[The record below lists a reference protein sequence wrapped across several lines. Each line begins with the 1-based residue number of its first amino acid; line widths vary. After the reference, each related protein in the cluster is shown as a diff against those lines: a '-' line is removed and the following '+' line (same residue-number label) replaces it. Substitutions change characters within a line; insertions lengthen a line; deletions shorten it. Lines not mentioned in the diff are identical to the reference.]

1 MERSVI
7 LIQDKPIIKRFI
19 MILLMITLVSGA
31 FLQGTCKTSAATGDV
46 VRTLNCNIVINFKV
60 KVEFNEYRHDEYG
73 NPTDDRC
80 DGVKAKTD
88 GVVKIPATVKT
99 VRHINGLTNYSVTI
113 NKKQNWEAEGWGAGE
128 NYEYEQ
134 GSWIKCSGYVKAD
147 NLTMSGVVSNS
158 QFDAAG
164 HGLFDIT
171 DRFGNDFTFVM
182 DNYYDTNTDW
192 VIDYMDSTGTG
203 ITGISLEFIYPAYTV
218 TYDNGGGTGSIASSD
233 VGYNQKFTLS
243 DGAGMSKEGY
253 ELDNWCVL
261 RKTHRN
267 SYNDFDIMTEVFCTD
282 GQWHEFTGAYATN
295 TADAKWQTYNK
306 KSSYIMDGAWI
317 KGEWDNVFVFCAQW
331 IPDTIKVTLD
341 NNGGQKGTGGLDAY
355 YYQYKTGQKYSNSKG
370 NTVYYYNSST
380 INKNTWI
387 TNLVIPKRTG
397 YSFGGYYTG
406 KDGSG
411 TQYVNSKGEF
421 VNALVDNNYNNIT
434 LYAKWIQ
441 NTIKVTLDN
450 NGGQKGTGGLDA
462 YYYQYKTGQKYS
474 NSKDTVYYYNSSTI
488 NKNTWIASLVIPKRA
503 GYSFGGYYTGKNG
516 SGTQYV
522 NSKGEFVNALVDN
535 NYNNI
540 TLYAKWVPN
549 TAAYTIKHYLQNA
562 DGTYSYRESTTGN
575 AAIGNTIADMRN
587 NYDGYTQPAVK
598 SVKISSNASDNI
610 IEYRYPRKTYKINI
624 SGDKGIS
631 AVRHYSVTDS
641 KTKDSYRW
649 GESVRINADVKDG
662 YTWSK
667 WTGVSDITTKKYDF
681 TMPSSDVNRKA
692 VTISGK
698 YKITYTKG
706 DTDVND
712 EDVLQDVE
720 NNADVKMKSGNIF
733 TGRTYSITYDKGYDG
748 SVMAELPDNIS
759 QAHLT
764 FKNWS
769 IDGKNIT
776 KNGGETFKYQYSGNI
791 TATANWNSYSL
802 KLESAERTGYTFTG
816 WICSEDGKLYKAGDT
831 YVIKPQTS
839 AANIKFTAQ
848 WDADG
853 DVKYTVRHWKQKL
866 YLDGTQQYTDSSIH
880 DENNYF
886 IADTDNLT
894 GTADTQVIPDVRN
907 YEGFTS
913 PAVQTAVI
921 HNDGSL
927 VVDYYYTRNRYKAG
941 DGGDDDNGSSDAD
954 SDKGNGIADIT
965 GNGTYYYE
973 EEVSM
978 EAVVK
983 PGYHWHINDEC
994 DTDKSKY
1001 PTGWKETVH
1010 GYGVDKFL
1018 DNTGYGSQKIKF
1030 AMPAHD
1036 VYVKADAT
1044 NNSYTIIFDA
1054 DGGTGDMEPA
1064 QAVYDVSLDLPGNI
1078 FIKTTPSGSSTFL
1091 HWEDRR
1097 NDTAYEDTEE
1107 VKNLTD
1113 EFNGVVTL
1121 YAIWDNAPEITAQE
1135 RWFTVDDAQNNK
1147 ITLEELLSTAKVTDD
1162 IDTDIEDS
1170 LTVKHYNAGIFTQ
1183 FKTDGY
1189 VMVTYTARDSSN
1201 NTTEATVK
1209 VNIVDTTA
1217 VEEEKNTYP
1226 RFISPKHYRES
1237 YEDGGLEGNSIWRNN
1252 PEYASTLERAMNN
1265 RESMT
1270 YSYNE
1275 MSFFGINMRA
1285 RKAGSDSRDHL
1296 VEQWVFSNDDVKA
1309 VKEYISEHG
1318 IGNLKEAD
1326 ALADFRT
1333 QFIRCRTK

>member
-1 MERSVI
+1 
-7 LIQDKPIIKRFI
+7 
-19 MILLMITLVSGA
+19 MITLVSGA

-113 NKKQNWEAEGWGAGE
+113 NKKQNWEAQGWGAGE

-218 TYDNGGGTGSIASSD
+218 MYDNGGGTGSIASSD

-282 GQWHEFTGAYATN
+282 LQWHEFTGAYATN

-306 KSSYIMDGAWI
+306 KSSYTMDEAWI

-331 IPDTIKVTLD
+331 KKKET
-341 NNGGQKGTGGLDAY
+341 
-355 YYQYKTGQKYSNSKG
+355 
-370 NTVYYYNSST
+370 ST
-380 INKNTWI
+380 QPT
-387 TNLVIPKRTG
+387 T
-397 YSFGGYYTG
+397 
-406 KDGSG
+406 
-411 TQYVNSKGEF
+411 
-421 VNALVDNNYNNIT
+421 
-434 LYAKWIQ
+434 
-441 NTIKVTLDN
+441 
-450 NGGQKGTGGLDA
+450 
-462 YYYQYKTGQKYS
+462 
-474 NSKDTVYYYNSSTI
+474 
-488 NKNTWIASLVIPKRA
+488 AS
-503 GYSFGGYYTGKNG
+503 
-516 SGTQYV
+516 
-522 NSKGEFVNALVDN
+522 
-535 NYNNI
+535 
-540 TLYAKWVPN
+540 
-549 TAAYTIKHYLQNA
+549 YTIKHYLQNA
-562 DGTYSYRESTTGN
+562 DGTYSYKESTTGTGT
-575 AAIGNTIADMRN
+575 IGNTISDKRKS
-587 NYDGYTQPAVK
+587 YGGYIQPAGQSLK
-598 SVKISSNASDNI
+598 LSKNASDNI
-610 IEYRYPRKTYKINI
+610 IEYRYPRKTYKISI

-894 GTADTQVIPDVRN
+894 GTTDTQVIPDVRN

-921 HNDGSL
+921 HSDGSL
-927 VVDYYYTRNRYKAG
+927 VVDYYYTRNRYKAS

-1001 PTGWKETVH
+1001 PTGWKETVQ

-1091 HWEDRR
+1091 HWEDRK

-1162 IDTDIEDS
+1162 IDTDIGDS
-1170 LTVKHYNAGIFTQ
+1170 LTIKHYNAGIFTQ

-1189 VMVTYTARDSSN
+1189 VKVTYTAKDSSN

-1226 RFISPKHYRES
+1226 RFISPKYYRES
-1237 YEDGGLEGNSIWRNN
+1237 YEDGGLEENSIWRNN
-1252 PEYASTLERAMNN
+1252 PEYAATLERAMNN
-1265 RESMT
+1265 RDSMT

-1275 MSFFGINMRA
+1275 MSFFGIKMRA

-1296 VEQWVFSNDDVKA
+1296 VEQWVFTRNDINA

>member
-113 NKKQNWEAEGWGAGE
+113 NKKQNWEAQGWGAGE

-218 TYDNGGGTGSIASSD
+218 MYDNGGGTGSIASSD

-282 GQWHEFTGAYATN
+282 LQWHEFTGAYATN

-306 KSSYIMDGAWI
+306 KSSYTMDEAWI

-331 IPDTIKVTLD
+331 KKKET
-341 NNGGQKGTGGLDAY
+341 
-355 YYQYKTGQKYSNSKG
+355 
-370 NTVYYYNSST
+370 ST
-380 INKNTWI
+380 QPT
-387 TNLVIPKRTG
+387 T
-397 YSFGGYYTG
+397 
-406 KDGSG
+406 
-411 TQYVNSKGEF
+411 
-421 VNALVDNNYNNIT
+421 
-434 LYAKWIQ
+434 
-441 NTIKVTLDN
+441 
-450 NGGQKGTGGLDA
+450 
-462 YYYQYKTGQKYS
+462 
-474 NSKDTVYYYNSSTI
+474 
-488 NKNTWIASLVIPKRA
+488 AS
-503 GYSFGGYYTGKNG
+503 
-516 SGTQYV
+516 
-522 NSKGEFVNALVDN
+522 
-535 NYNNI
+535 
-540 TLYAKWVPN
+540 
-549 TAAYTIKHYLQNA
+549 YTIKHYLQNA
-562 DGTYSYRESTTGN
+562 DGTYSYKESTTGTGT
-575 AAIGNTIADMRN
+575 IGNTISDKRKS
-587 NYDGYTQPAVK
+587 YGGYIQPAGQSLK
-598 SVKISSNASDNI
+598 LSKNASDNI
-610 IEYRYPRKTYKINI
+610 IEYRYPRKTYKISI

-894 GTADTQVIPDVRN
+894 GTTDTQVIPDVRN

-921 HNDGSL
+921 HSDGSL
-927 VVDYYYTRNRYKAG
+927 VVDYYYTRNRYKAS

-1001 PTGWKETVH
+1001 PTGWKETVQ

-1091 HWEDRR
+1091 HWEDRK

-1226 RFISPKHYRES
+1226 RFISPKYYRES
-1237 YEDGGLEGNSIWRNN
+1237 YEDGGLEENSIWRNN
-1252 PEYASTLERAMNN
+1252 PEYAATLERAMNN
-1265 RESMT
+1265 RDSMT

-1275 MSFFGINMRA
+1275 MSFFGIKMRA

-1296 VEQWVFSNDDVKA
+1296 VEQWVFTRNDINA

>member
-1 MERSVI
+1 
-7 LIQDKPIIKRFI
+7 

-218 TYDNGGGTGSIASSD
+218 MYDNGGGTGSIASSD

-282 GQWHEFTGAYATN
+282 LQWHEFTGAYATN

-306 KSSYIMDGAWI
+306 KSSYTMDEAWI

-331 IPDTIKVTLD
+331 KKKET
-341 NNGGQKGTGGLDAY
+341 
-355 YYQYKTGQKYSNSKG
+355 
-370 NTVYYYNSST
+370 ST
-380 INKNTWI
+380 QPT
-387 TNLVIPKRTG
+387 T
-397 YSFGGYYTG
+397 
-406 KDGSG
+406 
-411 TQYVNSKGEF
+411 
-421 VNALVDNNYNNIT
+421 
-434 LYAKWIQ
+434 
-441 NTIKVTLDN
+441 
-450 NGGQKGTGGLDA
+450 
-462 YYYQYKTGQKYS
+462 
-474 NSKDTVYYYNSSTI
+474 
-488 NKNTWIASLVIPKRA
+488 AS
-503 GYSFGGYYTGKNG
+503 
-516 SGTQYV
+516 
-522 NSKGEFVNALVDN
+522 
-535 NYNNI
+535 
-540 TLYAKWVPN
+540 
-549 TAAYTIKHYLQNA
+549 YTIKHYLQNA
-562 DGTYSYRESTTGN
+562 DGTYSYKESTTGTGT
-575 AAIGNTIADMRN
+575 IGNTISDKRKS
-587 NYDGYTQPAVK
+587 YGGYTQPAGQ
-598 SVKISSNASDNI
+598 SLKISKNVSDNV

-894 GTADTQVIPDVRN
+894 GTADTQVIPDVRS

-921 HNDGSL
+921 HSDGSL

-1001 PTGWKETVH
+1001 PTGWKETVQ

-1226 RFISPKHYRES
+1226 RFISPKYHQES
-1237 YEDGGLEGNSIWRNN
+1237 YEDGGLEENSIWRNN
-1252 PEYASTLERAMNN
+1252 PEYAATLERAMNN

-1296 VEQWVFSNDDVKA
+1296 VEQWVFSHDDVKA

>member
-113 NKKQNWEAEGWGAGE
+113 NKKQNWEAQGWGAGE

-218 TYDNGGGTGSIASSD
+218 MYDNGGGTGSIASSD

-282 GQWHEFTGAYATN
+282 LQWHEFTGAYATN

-306 KSSYIMDGAWI
+306 KSSYTMDEAWI

-331 IPDTIKVTLD
+331 KKKET
-341 NNGGQKGTGGLDAY
+341 
-355 YYQYKTGQKYSNSKG
+355 
-370 NTVYYYNSST
+370 ST
-380 INKNTWI
+380 QPT
-387 TNLVIPKRTG
+387 T
-397 YSFGGYYTG
+397 
-406 KDGSG
+406 
-411 TQYVNSKGEF
+411 
-421 VNALVDNNYNNIT
+421 
-434 LYAKWIQ
+434 
-441 NTIKVTLDN
+441 
-450 NGGQKGTGGLDA
+450 
-462 YYYQYKTGQKYS
+462 
-474 NSKDTVYYYNSSTI
+474 
-488 NKNTWIASLVIPKRA
+488 AS
-503 GYSFGGYYTGKNG
+503 
-516 SGTQYV
+516 
-522 NSKGEFVNALVDN
+522 
-535 NYNNI
+535 
-540 TLYAKWVPN
+540 
-549 TAAYTIKHYLQNA
+549 YTIKHYLQNA
-562 DGTYSYRESTTGN
+562 DGTYSYKESTTGTGT
-575 AAIGNTIADMRN
+575 IGNTISDKRKS
-587 NYDGYTQPAVK
+587 YGGYIQPAGQSLK
-598 SVKISSNASDNI
+598 LSKNASDNI

-894 GTADTQVIPDVRN
+894 GTTDTQVIPDVRN

-921 HNDGSL
+921 HSDGSL
-927 VVDYYYTRNRYKAG
+927 VVDYYYTRNRYKAS

-1001 PTGWKETVH
+1001 PTGWKETVQ

-1091 HWEDRR
+1091 HWEDRK

-1162 IDTDIEDS
+1162 IDTDIGDS
-1170 LTVKHYNAGIFTQ
+1170 LTIKHYNAGIFTQ

-1189 VMVTYTARDSSN
+1189 VKVTYTAKDSSN

-1226 RFISPKHYRES
+1226 RFISPKYYRES
-1237 YEDGGLEGNSIWRNN
+1237 YEDGGLEENSIWRNN
-1252 PEYASTLERAMNN
+1252 PEYAATLERAMNN
-1265 RESMT
+1265 RDSMT

-1275 MSFFGINMRA
+1275 MSFFGIKMRA

-1296 VEQWVFSNDDVKA
+1296 VEQWVFTRNDINA

>member
-306 KSSYIMDGAWI
+306 KSSYTMDGAWI

-331 IPDTIKVTLD
+331 KKKET
-341 NNGGQKGTGGLDAY
+341 
-355 YYQYKTGQKYSNSKG
+355 
-370 NTVYYYNSST
+370 ST
-380 INKNTWI
+380 QPT
-387 TNLVIPKRTG
+387 T
-397 YSFGGYYTG
+397 
-406 KDGSG
+406 
-411 TQYVNSKGEF
+411 
-421 VNALVDNNYNNIT
+421 
-434 LYAKWIQ
+434 
-441 NTIKVTLDN
+441 
-450 NGGQKGTGGLDA
+450 
-462 YYYQYKTGQKYS
+462 
-474 NSKDTVYYYNSSTI
+474 
-488 NKNTWIASLVIPKRA
+488 AS
-503 GYSFGGYYTGKNG
+503 
-516 SGTQYV
+516 
-522 NSKGEFVNALVDN
+522 
-535 NYNNI
+535 
-540 TLYAKWVPN
+540 
-549 TAAYTIKHYLQNA
+549 YTIKHYLQNA
-562 DGTYSYRESTTGN
+562 DGTYSYKESTTGTGT
-575 AAIGNTIADMRN
+575 IGNTISDRRKS
-587 NYDGYTQPAVK
+587 YGGYIQPAGQSLK
-598 SVKISSNASDNI
+598 LSKNASDNI

-624 SGDKGIS
+624 TGDKGIS

-791 TATANWNSYSL
+791 TATANWNSYNL

-921 HNDGSL
+921 HSDGSL

-1091 HWEDRR
+1091 HWEDRK

-1162 IDTDIEDS
+1162 IDTDIGDS
-1170 LTVKHYNAGIFTQ
+1170 LTIKHYNAGIFTQ

-1189 VMVTYTARDSSN
+1189 VKVTYTAKDSSN

-1226 RFISPKHYRES
+1226 RFISPKYYRES
-1237 YEDGGLEGNSIWRNN
+1237 YEDGGLEENSIWRNN
-1252 PEYASTLERAMNN
+1252 PEYAATLERAMNN

-1296 VEQWVFSNDDVKA
+1296 VEQWVFSHDDVKA
-1309 VKEYISEHG
+1309 VKEYINEHG

-1326 ALADFRT
+1326 ALAKFRT

>member
-1 MERSVI
+1 MFIWLVFLIVERSVI
-7 LIQDKPIIKRFI
+7 LIQDKSMIKRFI

-46 VRTLNCNIVINFKV
+46 VRTLNCNIVIKYYV
-60 KVEFNEYRHDEYG
+60 AILFNEYRQDENG
-73 NPTDDRC
+73 NRTDDRC
-80 DGVKAKTD
+80 DGVTANAD

-113 NKKQNWEAEGWGAGE
+113 NKKQNWEAKGWGAGE

-282 GQWHEFTGAYATN
+282 GQWHEFTGVYATN

-306 KSSYIMDGAWI
+306 KSSYTMDGAWI

-331 IPDTIKVTLD
+331 KKKET
-341 NNGGQKGTGGLDAY
+341 
-355 YYQYKTGQKYSNSKG
+355 
-370 NTVYYYNSST
+370 ST
-380 INKNTWI
+380 QPT
-387 TNLVIPKRTG
+387 T
-397 YSFGGYYTG
+397 
-406 KDGSG
+406 
-411 TQYVNSKGEF
+411 
-421 VNALVDNNYNNIT
+421 
-434 LYAKWIQ
+434 
-441 NTIKVTLDN
+441 
-450 NGGQKGTGGLDA
+450 
-462 YYYQYKTGQKYS
+462 
-474 NSKDTVYYYNSSTI
+474 
-488 NKNTWIASLVIPKRA
+488 AS
-503 GYSFGGYYTGKNG
+503 
-516 SGTQYV
+516 
-522 NSKGEFVNALVDN
+522 
-535 NYNNI
+535 
-540 TLYAKWVPN
+540 
-549 TAAYTIKHYLQNA
+549 YTIKHYLQNA
-562 DGTYSYRESTTGN
+562 DGTYSYKESTTGTGT
-575 AAIGNTIADMRN
+575 IGNTISDKRKS
-587 NYDGYTQPAVK
+587 YGGYIQPAGQSLK
-598 SVKISSNASDNI
+598 LSKNASDNI

-624 SGDKGIS
+624 TGDKGIS

-791 TATANWNSYSL
+791 TATANWNSYNL

-921 HNDGSL
+921 HSDGSL

-1091 HWEDRR
+1091 HWEDRK

-1226 RFISPKHYRES
+1226 RFISPKYYRES
-1237 YEDGGLEGNSIWRNN
+1237 YEDGGLEENSIWRNN
-1252 PEYASTLERAMNN
+1252 PEYAATLERAMNN
-1265 RESMT
+1265 RDSMT

-1275 MSFFGINMRA
+1275 MSFFGIKMRA

-1296 VEQWVFSNDDVKA
+1296 VEQWVFTRNDINA

>member
-1 MERSVI
+1 MFIWLVFLIVERSVI
-7 LIQDKPIIKRFI
+7 LIQDKSMIKRFI

-46 VRTLNCNIVINFKV
+46 VRTLNCNIVIKYYV
-60 KVEFNEYRHDEYG
+60 AILFNEYRQDENG
-73 NPTDDRC
+73 NRTDDRC
-80 DGVKAKTD
+80 DGVTANAD

-113 NKKQNWEAEGWGAGE
+113 NKKQNWEAKGWGAGE

-192 VIDYMDSTGTG
+192 VIDYMDPTGTG

-306 KSSYIMDGAWI
+306 KSSYTMDGAWI

-331 IPDTIKVTLD
+331 KKKET
-341 NNGGQKGTGGLDAY
+341 
-355 YYQYKTGQKYSNSKG
+355 
-370 NTVYYYNSST
+370 ST
-380 INKNTWI
+380 QPT
-387 TNLVIPKRTG
+387 T
-397 YSFGGYYTG
+397 
-406 KDGSG
+406 
-411 TQYVNSKGEF
+411 
-421 VNALVDNNYNNIT
+421 
-434 LYAKWIQ
+434 
-441 NTIKVTLDN
+441 
-450 NGGQKGTGGLDA
+450 
-462 YYYQYKTGQKYS
+462 
-474 NSKDTVYYYNSSTI
+474 
-488 NKNTWIASLVIPKRA
+488 AS
-503 GYSFGGYYTGKNG
+503 
-516 SGTQYV
+516 
-522 NSKGEFVNALVDN
+522 
-535 NYNNI
+535 
-540 TLYAKWVPN
+540 
-549 TAAYTIKHYLQNA
+549 YTIKHYLQNA
-562 DGTYSYRESTTGN
+562 DGTYSYKESTTGTGT
-575 AAIGNTIADMRN
+575 IGNTISDKRKS
-587 NYDGYTQPAVK
+587 YGGYIQPAGQSLK
-598 SVKISSNASDNI
+598 LSKNASDNI

-624 SGDKGIS
+624 TGDKGIS

-791 TATANWNSYSL
+791 TATANWNSYNL

-921 HNDGSL
+921 HSDGSL

-1091 HWEDRR
+1091 HWEDRK

-1226 RFISPKHYRES
+1226 RFISPKYYRES
-1237 YEDGGLEGNSIWRNN
+1237 YEDGGLEENSIWRNN
-1252 PEYASTLERAMNN
+1252 PEYAATLERAMNN
-1265 RESMT
+1265 RDSMT

-1275 MSFFGINMRA
+1275 MSFFGIKMRA

-1296 VEQWVFSNDDVKA
+1296 VEQWVFTRNDINA

>member
-113 NKKQNWEAEGWGAGE
+113 NKKQNWEAKGWGAGE

-192 VIDYMDSTGTG
+192 VIDYMDPTGTG

-306 KSSYIMDGAWI
+306 KSSYTMDGAWI

-331 IPDTIKVTLD
+331 KKKET
-341 NNGGQKGTGGLDAY
+341 
-355 YYQYKTGQKYSNSKG
+355 
-370 NTVYYYNSST
+370 ST
-380 INKNTWI
+380 QPT
-387 TNLVIPKRTG
+387 T
-397 YSFGGYYTG
+397 
-406 KDGSG
+406 
-411 TQYVNSKGEF
+411 
-421 VNALVDNNYNNIT
+421 
-434 LYAKWIQ
+434 
-441 NTIKVTLDN
+441 
-450 NGGQKGTGGLDA
+450 
-462 YYYQYKTGQKYS
+462 
-474 NSKDTVYYYNSSTI
+474 
-488 NKNTWIASLVIPKRA
+488 AS
-503 GYSFGGYYTGKNG
+503 
-516 SGTQYV
+516 
-522 NSKGEFVNALVDN
+522 
-535 NYNNI
+535 
-540 TLYAKWVPN
+540 
-549 TAAYTIKHYLQNA
+549 YTIKHYLQNA
-562 DGTYSYRESTTGN
+562 DGTYSYKESTTGTGT
-575 AAIGNTIADMRN
+575 IGNTISDKRKS
-587 NYDGYTQPAVK
+587 YGGYIQPAGQSLK
-598 SVKISSNASDNI
+598 LSKNASDNI

-624 SGDKGIS
+624 TGDKGIS

-791 TATANWNSYSL
+791 TATANWNSYNL

-921 HNDGSL
+921 HSDGSL

-1091 HWEDRR
+1091 HWEDRK

-1226 RFISPKHYRES
+1226 RFISPKYYRES
-1237 YEDGGLEGNSIWRNN
+1237 YEDGGLEENSIWRNN
-1252 PEYASTLERAMNN
+1252 PEYAATLERAMNN
-1265 RESMT
+1265 RDSMT

-1275 MSFFGINMRA
+1275 MSFFGIKMRA

-1296 VEQWVFSNDDVKA
+1296 VEQWVFTRNDINA

>member
-19 MILLMITLVSGA
+19 MILLMTVLVSGT
-31 FLQGTCKTSAATGDV
+31 FLQSTSKTSAATGDV
-46 VRTLNCNIVINFKV
+46 VRTLNCNIVINYYVQV
-60 KVEFNEYRHDEYG
+60 KFGEYRHDEYG

-80 DGVKAKTD
+80 DDVTAKTD

-113 NKKQNWEAEGWGAGE
+113 NNKKDWEAQAWGAGE
-128 NYEYEQ
+128 NYEEWQ
-134 GSWIKCSGYVKAD
+134 GSWIKCSGYVEAD

-171 DRFGNDFTFVM
+171 DRFRNDFTFVM
-182 DNYYDTNTDW
+182 DNCYDTNTDW
-192 VIDYMDSTGTG
+192 VIDYIDSTGTG

-306 KSSYIMDGAWI
+306 KSSYTMDGAWI

-331 IPDTIKVTLD
+331 KKKET
-341 NNGGQKGTGGLDAY
+341 
-355 YYQYKTGQKYSNSKG
+355 
-370 NTVYYYNSST
+370 ST
-380 INKNTWI
+380 QPT
-387 TNLVIPKRTG
+387 T
-397 YSFGGYYTG
+397 
-406 KDGSG
+406 
-411 TQYVNSKGEF
+411 
-421 VNALVDNNYNNIT
+421 
-434 LYAKWIQ
+434 
-441 NTIKVTLDN
+441 
-450 NGGQKGTGGLDA
+450 
-462 YYYQYKTGQKYS
+462 
-474 NSKDTVYYYNSSTI
+474 
-488 NKNTWIASLVIPKRA
+488 AS
-503 GYSFGGYYTGKNG
+503 
-516 SGTQYV
+516 
-522 NSKGEFVNALVDN
+522 
-535 NYNNI
+535 
-540 TLYAKWVPN
+540 
-549 TAAYTIKHYLQNA
+549 YTIKHYLQNA
-562 DGTYSYRESTTGN
+562 DGTYSYKESTTGTGT
-575 AAIGNTIADMRN
+575 IGNTISDKRKS
-587 NYDGYTQPAVK
+587 YGGYTQPAVK
-598 SVKISSNASDNI
+598 SVKISSKASDNI

-921 HNDGSL
+921 HSDGSL

-1091 HWEDRR
+1091 HWEDRK

-1162 IDTDIEDS
+1162 IDTDIGDS
-1170 LTVKHYNAGIFTQ
+1170 LTIKHYNAGIFTQ

-1189 VMVTYTARDSSN
+1189 VKVTYTAKDSSN

-1226 RFISPKHYRES
+1226 RFISPKYYRES
-1237 YEDGGLEGNSIWRNN
+1237 YEDGGLEENSIWRNN
-1252 PEYASTLERAMNN
+1252 PEYAATLERAMNN

-1296 VEQWVFSNDDVKA
+1296 VEQWVFSHDDVKA
-1309 VKEYISEHG
+1309 VKEYINEHG

-1326 ALADFRT
+1326 ALAKFRT

>member
-1 MERSVI
+1 MDTVAKSKKRLTKKAILIIAVFALLIISSVI
-7 LIQDKPIIKRFI
+7 GVYAYNIKPQLQYYDYQNGYFWVQLYDKTGDRNNSEYIRIDCEIIPWDDSPEYSQVIQDSVRNPKNYPYYLNVDVKKKVKYTIHGVYTRKTDNENILELYRTSDKFNIRLLDEDGNEHGIGDSAVWEVYADNAAHDITIWDCIYAYLPFSLKSDAEYGYHWGDKFETSEVVKKNPIQFLKNKGNGEIYFEIDTNNTGITSWEPEQDWKPKHSV
-19 MILLMITLVSGA
+19 VSLKQEINEYTINYNLNG
-31 FLQGTCKTSAATGDV
+31 GTGDIPSQHVEYNDYFTITDKKPSKSGYNFKYWAV
-46 VRTLNCNIVINFKV
+46 VRESDQMIFCSSPDYGWRSFKKDSNGNCI
-60 KVEFNEYRHDEYG
+60 DEYAKDG
-73 NPTDDRC
+73 NNWCPFY
-80 DGVKAKTD
+80 G
-88 GVVKIPATVKT
+88 G
-99 VRHINGLTNYSVTI
+99 S
-113 NKKQNWEAEGWGAGE
+113 QN
-128 NYEYEQ
+128 
-134 GSWIKCSGYVKAD
+134 
-147 NLTMSGVVSNS
+147 LM
-158 QFDAAG
+158 
-164 HGLFDIT
+164 
-171 DRFGNDFTFVM
+171 
-182 DNYYDTNTDW
+182 NTDW
-192 VIDYMDSTGTG
+192 INTSLNADESFTFYALYDEVSYN
-203 ITGISLEFIYPAYTV
+203 ITYDLDGGSLPDGKSNPDTYTV
-218 TYDNGGGTGSIASSD
+218 NSE
-233 VGYNQKFTLS
+233 FTLTNPE
-243 DGAGMSKEGY
+243 KEGY
-253 ELDNWCVL
+253 E
-261 RKTHRN
+261 
-267 SYNDFDIMTEVFCTD
+267 
-282 GQWHEFTGAYATN
+282 FTGWT
-295 TADAKWQTYNK
+295 
-306 KSSYIMDGAWI
+306 
-317 KGEWDNVFVFCAQW
+317 
-331 IPDTIKVTLD
+331 
-341 NNGGQKGTGGLDAY
+341 GTGLNTQA
-355 YYQYKTGQKYSNSKG
+355 QTVTVKKG
-370 NTVYYYNSST
+370 ST
-380 INKNTWI
+380 CD
-387 TNLVIPKRTG
+387 R
-397 YSFGGYYTG
+397 SYTAHW
-406 KDGSG
+406 KKKAP
-411 TQYVNSKGEF
+411 T
-421 VNALVDNNYNNIT
+421 
-434 LYAKWIQ
+434 
-441 NTIKVTLDN
+441 
-450 NGGQKGTGGLDA
+450 
-462 YYYQYKTGQKYS
+462 
-474 NSKDTVYYYNSSTI
+474 
-488 NKNTWIASLVIPKRA
+488 
-503 GYSFGGYYTGKNG
+503 
-516 SGTQYV
+516 
-522 NSKGEFVNALVDN
+522 
-535 NYNNI
+535 
-540 TLYAKWVPN
+540 

-610 IEYRYPRKTYKINI
+610 IEYQYPRKTYKINI
-624 SGDKGIS
+624 SGDNGIS
-631 AVRHYSVTDS
+631 AVRHYSITDS

-791 TATANWNSYSL
+791 TATANWNSYNL

-894 GTADTQVIPDVRN
+894 GTADTQVIPDVRS

-921 HNDGSL
+921 HSDGSL

-1001 PTGWKETVH
+1001 PTGWKETVQ

-1091 HWEDRR
+1091 HWEDRK

-1162 IDTDIEDS
+1162 IDTDTEDS

-1226 RFISPKHYRES
+1226 RFISPKYYRES
-1237 YEDGGLEGNSIWRNN
+1237 YEDGGLEENSIWRNN
-1252 PEYASTLERAMNN
+1252 PEYAATLERAMNN
-1265 RESMT
+1265 RDSMT

-1275 MSFFGINMRA
+1275 MSFFGIKIRA

-1296 VEQWVFSNDDVKA
+1296 VEQWVFTRNDINA

>member
-1 MERSVI
+1 LTERSVI

-19 MILLMITLVSGA
+19 MILLMTVLVSGT
-31 FLQGTCKTSAATGDV
+31 FLQSTSKTSAATGDV

-60 KVEFNEYRHDEYG
+60 KVEFGEYRHDEYG

-80 DGVKAKTD
+80 DGVNAKTD

-113 NKKQNWEAEGWGAGE
+113 NNTKTWEAEGWGAGE
-128 NYEYEQ
+128 NYEEWQ

-171 DRFGNDFTFVM
+171 DRFRNDFTFVM
-182 DNYYDTNTDW
+182 DNCYDTNTDW
-192 VIDYMDSTGTG
+192 VIDYMDPTGTG

-306 KSSYIMDGAWI
+306 KSSYTMDGAWI

-331 IPDTIKVTLD
+331 KKKET
-341 NNGGQKGTGGLDAY
+341 
-355 YYQYKTGQKYSNSKG
+355 
-370 NTVYYYNSST
+370 ST
-380 INKNTWI
+380 QPT
-387 TNLVIPKRTG
+387 T
-397 YSFGGYYTG
+397 
-406 KDGSG
+406 
-411 TQYVNSKGEF
+411 
-421 VNALVDNNYNNIT
+421 
-434 LYAKWIQ
+434 
-441 NTIKVTLDN
+441 
-450 NGGQKGTGGLDA
+450 
-462 YYYQYKTGQKYS
+462 
-474 NSKDTVYYYNSSTI
+474 
-488 NKNTWIASLVIPKRA
+488 AS
-503 GYSFGGYYTGKNG
+503 
-516 SGTQYV
+516 
-522 NSKGEFVNALVDN
+522 
-535 NYNNI
+535 
-540 TLYAKWVPN
+540 
-549 TAAYTIKHYLQNA
+549 YTIKHYLQNA
-562 DGTYSYRESTTGN
+562 DGTYSYKESTTGTGT
-575 AAIGNTIADMRN
+575 IGNTISDRRKS
-587 NYDGYTQPAVK
+587 YGGYIQPAGQSLK
-598 SVKISSNASDNI
+598 LSKNASDNI

-624 SGDKGIS
+624 TGDKGIS

-791 TATANWNSYSL
+791 TATANWNSYNL

-921 HNDGSL
+921 HSDGSL

-1001 PTGWKETVH
+1001 PTGWKETVQ

-1064 QAVYDVSLDLPGNI
+1064 QAVYDVSLTLPENT
-1078 FIKTTPSGSSTFL
+1078 FTKTTPSGSSTFL

-1097 NDTAYEDTEE
+1097 DDAAYEDTEE

-1189 VMVTYTARDSSN
+1189 VMVTYTAKDSSN

-1226 RFISPKHYRES
+1226 RFISPKYYRES
-1237 YEDGGLEGNSIWRNN
+1237 YEDGGLEENSIWRNN

-1275 MSFFGINMRA
+1275 MSFFGIKMRA

-1296 VEQWVFSNDDVKA
+1296 VEQWVFTRNDVKA